1 MFKALFVYVKYPSVA
16 GIISVIWLGSGILIL
31 FDRQLPILHIVVLN
45 SVISAFMGT
54 IGFRV
59 DRKS

>member
-16 GIISVIWLGSGILIL
+16 GIISVIWIGSGILMYY
-31 FDRQLPILHIVVLN
+31 DKQLPVLLMVEIN
-45 SVISAFMGT
+45 IFVSFIIAL

-59 DRKS
+59 DKK